1 MKKSLFI
8 LLFVSVV
15 FITATANAAAVSK
28 IEKNVLMRPTESNVE
43 AYIQATHGVKH
54 KRGIVGTY
62 AVVASKD
69 TAKIKAVRNIVMF
82 FKKLGYYNIF
92 KVFRKITSKKERIKL
107 TKRIGTPIVIGIP
120 QKNFKS
126 EYKKGFI
133 NKNVLIANE
142 GVNIKPKAIKLIHLL
157 MKNGYNVGIATISP
171 ARNKFWGIKNV
182 SSPYITIVP

>member
-1 MKKSLFI
+1 MKKSLFM
-8 LLFVSVV
+8 LLFVSVL
-15 FITATANAAAVSK
+15 FITATANAATVKAHTK
-28 IEKNVLMRPTESNVE
+28 YTNGIKNINN
-43 AYIQATHGVKH
+43 
-54 KRGIVGTY
+54 IVGTY

-69 TAKIKAVRNIVMF
+69 TAKTKAVKNIVMF
-82 FKKLGYYNIF
+82 FKNHGYYNVF

-107 TKRIGTPIVIGIP
+107 AKRIGTPIVIGIP

-142 GVNIKPKAIKLIHLL
+142 GVNIKPKAIKVIHLL
-157 MKNGYNVGIATISP
+157 IKNGYKVGIETVSP
-171 ARNKFWGIKNV
+171 TNKWWSLKNV